1 MLKNAV
7 KVKPGRFLVGSLI
20 ATATVMVASV
30 SAVLSQGSSEIQIDG
45 SSTVFPI
52 SEAMAEE
59 FQAANPGTRVT
70 VGVSG
75 TGGGFSRFCAGETA
89 ISNASRPIKE
99 EEIAACEA
107 AGIEYIELP
116 VAYDAL
122 TVVVNPENNWVDSL
136 TVEELQTMWEPDAEG
151 TITSWSQVREGF
163 PDQPLNLYGP
173 GTDSGTFD
181 YFTEAIVGD
190 SGESRTDF
198 TASED
203 DNVLVQGVAS
213 DANAL
218 GYFGLAYY
226 EANTS
231 RLKAVPIDGGNGP
244 VLPSREAVENGTYT
258 PLSRPMFIYINA
270 EAAQR
275 PEVQQFV
282 QFHLQNPELVT
293 EVGYV
298 PLPAEAYTLA
308 QERFSEGQTGTVFAN
323 QDTIGVQIEDLLR
336 LEAQ

>member
-1 MLKNAV
+1 MLNNAV
-7 KVKPGRFLVGSLI
+7 KVRASRFLVG
-20 ATATVMVASV
+20 TVAVTVTVIGASV
-30 SAVLSQGSSEIQIDG
+30 SAVLSQGASEIQIDG

-59 FQAANPGTRVT
+59 FMAANPGTNVT

-122 TVVVNPENNWVDSL
+122 TVVVNPANDWVDSL
-136 TVEELQTMWEPDAEG
+136 TVEELKTMWEPAAEG
-151 TITSWSQVREGF
+151 TVTSWSQIRSGF
-163 PDQPLNLYGP
+163 PDQPINLYGP

-181 YFTEAIVGD
+181 YFTEAIVGESGD
-190 SGESRTDF
+190 SRADF

-203 DNVLVQGVAS
+203 DNVLVLGVAG
-213 DANAL
+213 DTNAL

-258 PLSRPMFIYINA
+258 PLSRPLFIYVNA

-275 PEVQQFV
+275 PEIQQFV
-282 QFHLQNPELVT
+282 QFHLQSIDLVT

-298 PLPAEAYTLA
+298 PLPTEAYTLA
-308 QERFSEGQTGTVFAN
+308 QQKFEGGQTGTVFAN

>member
-1 MLKNAV
+1 MFKNAV
-7 KVKPGRFLVGSLI
+7 KVKTGRFLVGMI
-20 ATATVMVASV
+20 ATTAAVVGTSV
-30 SAVLSQGSSEIQIDG
+30 STVWSQGASEIAIDG

-52 SEAMAEE
+52 SEAVAEE
-59 FQAANPGTRVT
+59 FMAANAGVNVT

-89 ISNASRPIKE
+89 ISNASRPIKD

-116 VAYDAL
+116 IAYDAL
-122 TVVVNPENNWVDSL
+122 TIVVNAENDWAESL
-136 TVEELQTMWEPDAEG
+136 TIEELKTLWQPEAEG
-151 TITSWSQVREGF
+151 TITNWSQVRSGF
-163 PDQPLNLYGP
+163 PDQPINLYGP

-181 YFTEAIVGD
+181 YFTEAIVGESGD
-190 SGESRTDF
+190 SRADY

-203 DNVLVQGVAS
+203 DNVLVQGVVN
-213 DANAL
+213 DTNAL
-218 GYFGLAYY
+218 GYFGFAYY
-226 EANTS
+226 EANTDT
-231 RLKAVPIDGGNGP
+231 LKAVAIDGGDGP
-244 VLPSREAVENGTYT
+244 VAPTRENVENGTYQ
-258 PLSRPMFIYINA
+258 PLSRPLFIYVNA

-275 PEVQQFV
+275 PEIQQFV
-282 QFHLQNPELVT
+282 QFYLENPDLVA

-308 QERFSEGQTGTVFAN
+308 QQKFDEGQTGTVFAT

>member
-136 TVEELQTMWEPDAEG
+136 TVEELQTMWEPAAEG

>member
-1 MLKNAV
+1 MFKNAV
-7 KVKPGRFLVGSLI
+7 KVKTGRFLVGMI
-20 ATATVMVASV
+20 ATTAAVVGASV
-30 SAVLSQGSSEIQIDG
+30 STVWSQGAAEIAIDG

-52 SEAMAEE
+52 SEAVAEE
-59 FQAANPGTRVT
+59 FMAANAGVNVT

-89 ISNASRPIKE
+89 ISNASRPIKD

-122 TVVVNPENNWVDSL
+122 TIVVNAENDWAESL
-136 TVEELQTMWEPDAEG
+136 TIEELKTLWQPEAEG
-151 TITSWSQVREGF
+151 TITTWSQVRDGF
-163 PDQPLNLYGP
+163 PDQPINLYGP

-181 YFTEAIVGD
+181 YFTEAIVGEA
-190 SGESRTDF
+190 GASRADY

-203 DNVLVQGVAS
+203 DNVLVQGVVN
-213 DANAL
+213 DTNAL
-218 GYFGLAYY
+218 GYFGFAYY
-226 EANTS
+226 EANTDT
-231 RLKAVPIDGGNGP
+231 LKAVAIDGGDGP
-244 VLPSREAVENGTYT
+244 VAPTRENVENGTYQ
-258 PLSRPMFIYINA
+258 PLSRPLFIYVNA

-275 PEVQQFV
+275 PEIQQFV
-282 QFHLQNPELVT
+282 QFYLENPDLVA

-308 QERFSEGQTGTVFAN
+308 QQKFDEGQTGTVFAT

>member
-1 MLKNAV
+1 M
-7 KVKPGRFLVGSLI
+7 
-20 ATATVMVASV
+20 
-30 SAVLSQGSSEIQIDG
+30 
-45 SSTVFPI
+45 
-52 SEAMAEE
+52 
-59 FQAANPGTRVT
+59 AANPGVRVT

-122 TVVVNPENNWVDSL
+122 TVVVNPANTWVDSL
-136 TVEELQTMWEPDAEG
+136 TVEELRTMWEPAAQG
-151 TITSWSQVREGF
+151 TVTNWSQVREGF
-163 PDQPLNLYGP
+163 PDQPISLYAP

-181 YFTEAIVGD
+181 YFTEAIVGE
-190 SGESRTDF
+190 SGESRADF

-203 DNVLVQGVAS
+203 DNVLVQGVAN
-213 DANAL
+213 DENAL

-226 EANTS
+226 EANTD

-244 VLPSREAVENGTYT
+244 VLPSRENVENGTYS
-258 PLSRPMFIYINA
+258 PLSRPMFIYVNA

-282 QFHLQNPELVT
+282 QFHLQNPDLVT

-308 QERFSEGQTGTVFAN
+308 QQKFDEGQTGTVFAN
-323 QDTIGVQIEDLLR
+323 QNTIGVQIEDLLR